1 LAWKK
6 RNSMADPTS
15 STKLVFFF
23 PKHIGEQKK

>member
-23 PKHIGEQKK
+23 PNT